1 VRVLVE
7 HVERNLAMLENEGE
21 IVEEQPEV
29 VVVQQD
35 PEEQVRRELVEH
47 PEILDAAVERKMRKF
62 APSGIVV
69 FLIGVVVIALGLFV
83 HTADNATFG
92 GFMVGVG
99 VIVVIIGICR
109 FLIGLIR
116 PIVPSQL

>member
-1 VRVLVE
+1 
-7 HVERNLAMLENEGE
+7 MLENEGE
-21 IVEEQPEV
+21 IVAEQPEEAV
-29 VVVQQD
+29 IQQD
-35 PEEQVRRELVEH
+35 PEEQVKRELVEH
-47 PEILDAAVERKMRKF
+47 PEILEAAVERKMRKF
-62 APSGIVV
+62 APSGLVV

-83 HTADNATFG
+83 HSADNATFG

-116 PIVPSQL
+116 PIIPSQL